1 MMKNKVNVALQVLP
15 RAEGKNTYQLVDKAI
30 KVIQQSGLKF
40 QVCPFET
47 VIEGFYDEVM
57 DLVKKVHEQC
67 YSSGTET
74 MMTYIK
80 IQSSANADVTIE
92 DKMEKYK

>member
-1 MMKNKVNVALQVLP
+1 MKNKINVALQVLP
-15 RAEGKNTYQLVDKAI
+15 RAKDKNTYQLVDKAI
-30 KVIQQSGLKF
+30 EMIQKSGLKY

-47 VIEGFYDEVM
+47 VIEGYYDEIM

-67 YSSGTET
+67 YASGTET

-80 IQSSANADVTIE
+80 IQSSAKGDVTID